1 MPLAQRDYLWTI
13 QINEYMF
20 HKEFRNVKE
29 MVDVYIKGEQLIK
42 PDNKQL
48 ELLLTLFSWFLTTS
62 NRTLRDDTT
71 LAITEILKL
80 DLGLC
85 IQLLKKFEFI
95 NDPYVIQRIYAAV
108 FAACCKCQDKSICV
122 YREIAEYVYLT
133 VFDKDEVYPDVI
145 LRDYARLIIEY
156 FLHEFPDYSGQII
169 IERVR
174 PPYKSKP
181 LPVIKSSP
189 YYPYPENNKMTDK
202 NWGTRKIIN
211 SMKLEEFR
219 HYGDFGRYVFES
231 KLKNFD
237 VDVIQMFNLALSIIF
252 DELGYKDI
260 LFSQNDKKT
269 VDGYYSRRQP
279 QIERIGKKY
288 EWIAYFNI
296 LARVSDQCKMQDRF
310 NSEKILKTY
319 QGPWD
324 PFIRDFDPTLNLY
337 SILPH
342 SSAPVLQTQEKIIKE
357 EIQYEVNIKPE
368 DFSSWLKNKCLLI
381 EKLPEI
387 LLQRNN
393 NGIEWIYLDASF
405 ETLHDEFEACQLSM
419 WSMVKAY
426 LVSENQQEE
435 LKTLASKHI
444 YLWDYYIDERENTFY
459 HSYNREYP
467 WAPCFNDISQHII
480 SERDFILDEHEQQDT
495 VELPEHL
502 EKPFLML
509 LEKMLNNDEYE
520 TDLNQDEEDEDI
532 FSNDDENEEYEL
544 TENDYAKIEQY
555 INYLVKPQNCRYSQP
570 ITKNIG
576 QIMHACVKFINENID
591 NRPEWHAPCPDI
603 IETLELKQTK
613 HDFTYYDKNDDI
625 AAYDTGFI
633 NKTCPGLIIRK
644 DLIDSYLQKKNLKLI
659 WIMLS
664 EQQLHNSDGI
674 GLEDLKQWTGLCTYD
689 GLKVLSSFYEIKNNQ

>member
-1 MPLAQRDYLWTI
+1 M
-13 QINEYMF
+13 
-20 HKEFRNVKE
+20 
-29 MVDVYIKGEQLIK
+29 
-42 PDNKQL
+42 
-48 ELLLTLFSWFLTTS
+48 
-62 NRTLRDDTT
+62 
-71 LAITEILKL
+71 
-80 DLGLC
+80 
-85 IQLLKKFEFI
+85 
-95 NDPYVIQRIYAAV
+95 
-108 FAACCKCQDKSICV
+108 
-122 YREIAEYVYLT
+122 
-133 VFDKDEVYPDVI
+133 
-145 LRDYARLIIEY
+145 
-156 FLHEFPDYSGQII
+156 
-169 IERVR
+169 
-174 PPYKSKP
+174 
-181 LPVIKSSP
+181 
-189 YYPYPENNKMTDK
+189 
-202 NWGTRKIIN
+202 
-211 SMKLEEFR
+211 
-219 HYGDFGRYVFES
+219 
-231 KLKNFD
+231 
-237 VDVIQMFNLALSIIF
+237 
-252 DELGYKDI
+252 
-260 LFSQNDKKT
+260 
-269 VDGYYSRRQP
+269 
-279 QIERIGKKY
+279 
-288 EWIAYFNI
+288 
-296 LARVSDQCKMQDRF
+296 
-310 NSEKILKTY
+310 
-319 QGPWD
+319 
-324 PFIRDFDPTLNLY
+324 
-337 SILPH
+337 PH

-387 LLQRNN
+387 LLQRDN

-480 SERDFILDEHEQQDT
+480 SERDFILDEHEPQDT

-509 LEKMLNNDEYE
+509 LEKMLYNDEYE

-544 TENDYAKIEQY
+544 TEKDYAKIEQY
-555 INYLVKPQNCRYSQP
+555 INYLTTQKNFESPQQ
-570 ITKNIG
+570 ITKRIG
-576 QIMHACVKFINENID
+576 KIMHACVKFINEDID
-591 NRPEWHAPCPDI
+591 SRPEWHAPCPDI